1 MSSCQDFLMPAAE
14 GGVAV
19 GMEPRLPR
27 PSFIKLGK
35 KIEDKEKMKKRDVSR
50 QGTHFDFLKVC
61 QVTAT

>member
-19 GMEPRLPR
+19 GMEPRFPT

-35 KIEDKEKMKKRDVSR
+35 AIQKKGGEKGKK
-50 QGTHFDFLKVC
+50 TLANTELIFYLI
-61 QVTAT
+61 